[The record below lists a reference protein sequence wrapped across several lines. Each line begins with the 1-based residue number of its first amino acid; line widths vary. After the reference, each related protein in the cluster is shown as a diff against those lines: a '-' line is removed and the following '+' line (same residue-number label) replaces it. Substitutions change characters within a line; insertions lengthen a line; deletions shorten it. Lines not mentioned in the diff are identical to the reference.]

1 MLSMP
6 LFALF
11 VTPVQLASRDY
22 HKQDP
27 LSKPAI
33 EALQLIQSVPMK
45 SYTLPET
52 NIAPEN
58 RPSQKETSLPT
69 INFQLQ
75 TFNVSFRG
83 GVWFSGFSGAIC
95 CPSCTKHLPSYH
107 YHSLIAPR
115 GHHKH
120 HNQSQRLVQC
130 QGHAMDFYETNH
142 QLLDFF
148 VPKVSRVLDS
158 IESYMKC

>member
-1 MLSMP
+1 
-6 LFALF
+6 
-11 VTPVQLASRDY
+11 
-22 HKQDP
+22 
-27 LSKPAI
+27 
-33 EALQLIQSVPMK
+33 MK
-45 SYTLPET
+45 SYTLRET

-69 INFQLQ
+69 INFQVQ

-83 GVWFSGFSGAIC
+83 GVWFSGFSGTIC

-142 QLLDFF
+142 QLLVFF

-158 IESYMKC
+158 IESYEMLVISILIETLRRSVSHWKKSS